1 MSLIKNEIAWDAQ
14 KRRQECDD
22 EKVYSRI
29 TIIILII
36 IIIIIIIA
44 KSSLVIHILCICY
57 EILMQHKGYNKF
69 PISFKPSRCSM
80 DILNIPPTHRWCNQL
95 CGQLIFVHLQKIDWI
110 RSRYYVQ
117 LYRFHCNLNSHVLN
131 HLLIHRFNVQY
142 FNHPFFDISNQFFPM
157 LFDIKTIIKED
168 LESKYWPL

>member
-1 MSLIKNEIAWDAQ
+1 MRLHEMQRK
-14 KRRQECDD
+14 DD
-22 EKVYSRI
+22 KSVMMKKVYSRI
-29 TIIILII
+29 IIILII
-36 IIIIIIIA
+36 IITIIIIA
-44 KSSLVIHILCICY
+44 NSSLVIHILCICY

-69 PISFKPSRCSM
+69 PISFKPSGCSM

-95 CGQLIFVHLQKIDWI
+95 CGQPMLVHLQKIDWI
-110 RSRYYVQ
+110 RSRCYVQ

-131 HLLIHRFNVQY
+131 HPSNQCTIFQSS
-142 FNHPFFDISNQFFPM
+142 FFDISNHFFPM

>member
-1 MSLIKNEIAWDAQ
+1 MRLHEMQRK
-14 KRRQECDD
+14 DD
-22 EKVYSRI
+22 KSVMMKKVYSRI

-36 IIIIIIIA
+36 IIIIIIIT

-95 CGQLIFVHLQKIDWI
+95 CGQPILVHLQKIDWI
-110 RSRYYVQ
+110 RNGYYVVFQ
-117 LYRFHCNLNSHVLN
+117 SSC
-131 HLLIHRFNVQY
+131 
-142 FNHPFFDISNQFFPM
+142 FDISNQFFSEVVWYKNYQRNARC
-157 LFDIKTIIKED
+157 L
-168 LESKYWPL
+168 

>member
-1 MSLIKNEIAWDAQ
+1 MRLHEMQRK
-14 KRRQECDD
+14 DD
-22 EKVYSRI
+22 KSVMMKKVYSRI

-36 IIIIIIIA
+36 IIIIIIIT

-95 CGQLIFVHLQKIDWI
+95 CGQPILVHLQKIDWI
-110 RSRYYVQ
+110 RNRYYVE
-117 LYRFHCNLNSHVLN
+117 LYRFHCTS
-131 HLLIHRFNVQY
+131 IQCTIFQSS
-142 FNHPFFDISNQFFPM
+142 FFDISNQFFPM
-157 LFDIKTIIKED
+157 LLDIKTIK
-168 LESKYWPL
+168 

>member
-1 MSLIKNEIAWDAQ
+1 MRLHEMQRK
-14 KRRQECDD
+14 DD
-22 EKVYSRI
+22 KSVMMKKVYSRI

-36 IIIIIIIA
+36 IIIIIIIT

-95 CGQLIFVHLQKIDWI
+95 CGQPILVHLQKIDWI
-110 RSRYYVQ
+110 RNGYYVE
-117 LYRFHCNLNSHVLN
+117 LYRSHCNLNSHVWNYLS
-131 HLLIHRFNVQY
+131 IKCTVFQSSC
-142 FNHPFFDISNQFFPM
+142 FDISNQFFSEVVWYKNYQRNARC
-157 LFDIKTIIKED
+157 L
-168 LESKYWPL
+168 

>member
-1 MSLIKNEIAWDAQ
+1 MRLHEMQRK
-14 KRRQECDD
+14 DD
-22 EKVYSRI
+22 KSVMMKKVYSRI

-69 PISFKPSRCSM
+69 PISFKPSGCSM

-157 LFDIKTIIKED
+157 LFDMKTIIKED
-168 LESKYWPL
+168 RESKYWPL